1 MRLIP
6 ECGPLPVESPD
17 RLVVELDNA
26 DLGDLGE
33 SLCSGLQVLVP
44 VKLEKVPSVKS
55 GCPGLLLIPVIL
67 REYSAA

>member
-26 DLGDLGE
+26 DFGDLCE